1 MKMADKKNDRIRRLR
16 ARRADLAYML
26 GPVPDWQI
34 HALAYLIRR
43 LDRLD
48 ADIRMQEAVQ

>member
-1 MKMADKKNDRIRRLR
+1 MAEGRRAKLTRLR

-26 GPVPDWQI
+26 GLTPDWQI
-34 HALAYLIRR
+34 HTLAYLIRR

-48 ADIRMQEAVQ
+48 GQIRMLGVVE